1 MISIGDRLDNKYLVT
16 RQLGDGGFGVV
27 YLANDEEIP
36 GRQVAI
42 KVLLQPQ
49 DEDHSDLRWE
59 MQQLAR
65 FNHPHVVAFYHH
77 FNDEQSL
84 YLVMEFCPAGSLD
97 ERLLDEDSFAEE
109 QVFEWGLELCETLA
123 FVHEKKIV
131 HHDIKPQ
138 NILFAEDDTIKL
150 GDFGMANRNG
160 GTIPYLSPEM
170 LLGERVSRTDPR
182 VDVYALGLTLL
193 ELLTGRHPFE
203 DYIRHDFNQPIVAI
217 GYLPTND
224 LMMKHESVSR
234 RHCLLVNFLDDVWLY
249 DLESTCGTTVDGQRL
264 VGRML
269 LDGVHVVSVA
279 GVQLRIAASSDQLI

>member
-16 RQLGDGGFGVV
+16 RQFGDGGFGVV

-97 ERLLDEDSFAEE
+97 ERLLDE
-109 QVFEWGLELCETLA
+109 GG
-123 FVHEKKIV
+123 IV
-131 HHDIKPQ
+131 K
-138 NILFAEDDTIKL
+138 
-150 GDFGMANRNG
+150 
-160 GTIPYLSPEM
+160 
-170 LLGERVSRTDPR
+170 
-182 VDVYALGLTLL
+182 
-193 ELLTGRHPFE
+193 
-203 DYIRHDFNQPIVAI
+203 
-217 GYLPTND
+217 
-224 LMMKHESVSR
+224 
-234 RHCLLVNFLDDVWLY
+234 C
-249 DLESTCGTTVDGQRL
+249 CG
-264 VGRML
+264 
-269 LDGVHVVSVA
+269 
-279 GVQLRIAASSDQLI
+279 